1 MTNVEGGADMRGQQR
16 RDDGWDEGGRD
27 GQDGQR
33 DPRSGGVPE
42 VWNDRGSDW
51 PAANGYQSGG
61 TGYQSGGTGYQR
73 PAAQAVFP
81 TGSYPGQ
88 GASGQGTAGPGH
100 GSAGYAGSGSGYPG
114 TGYDAPGYG
123 NSQYGTSQYGTSQY
137 GGSAYGS
144 AGYGERGYDAAG
156 YSGSPGYGGSPTYGS
171 GSAYDATAN
180 GQTLGSAYQGSVGI
194 SGPGHGNRE
203 FSDPT
208 TVTTQY
214 GGMPS
219 AQEPQLGIPEFGE
232 TDRVAS
238 ADGNSAGTPRP
249 YGRLSIFTLI
259 DDKAAEFDRLA
270 ERAAEGVRTT
280 EPDTLV
286 YVIHVVPKAPMQ
298 RIIYE
303 IYRDRAA
310 FESHERQP
318 HIQRFAADR
327 RACVLATNI
336 IDLRLKYAKVAAL
349 ATSQAPQEPQPAQ
362 ETQLD
367 WVPRALTPGA
377 HAYAS
382 RGGSGYGGYTGTGTG
397 GGYTG
402 TGTGGYGY
410 GGGADAGSGPARPA
424 DPASGQYST
433 IGTGQYPEHGR
444 HAEGS
449 ASRQSESDPWGQRNG
464 GW

>member
-1 MTNVEGGADMRGQQR
+1 MTNVEGGAEMTGQRR
-16 RDDGWDEGGRD
+16 RDDGWDEGGQGR
-27 GQDGQR
+27 QDGQVGQ
-33 DPRSGGVPE
+33 GGDAALGGQPGRGDN
-42 VWNDRGSDW
+42 WSGSDW
-51 PAANGYQSGG
+51 PAAN
-61 TGYQSGGTGYQR
+61 GYQSGGTGYQR

-88 GASGQGTAGPGH
+88 GASGQVSAGPRH
-100 GSAGYAGSGSGYPG
+100 GGAGYAGSGSGYPG
-114 TGYDAPGYG
+114 TGHDAPGYG
-123 NSQYGTSQYGTSQY
+123 NAQYGTAQY
-137 GGSAYGS
+137 GGAAYGS
-144 AGYGERGYDAAG
+144 AGYGDGYGARSGQSAYGDQGQSGSGYQDQGFAGRGYDAAG
-156 YSGSPGYGGSPTYGS
+156 YGGNPGYGSGPGYGGG

-180 GQTLGSAYQGSVGI
+180 GQTLGSAYQGSAGI
-194 SGPGHGNRE
+194 SGPGRGNAE
-203 FSDPT
+203 IPDPT

-219 AQEPQLGIPEFGE
+219 AQEPELGILEFGE
-232 TDRVAS
+232 TDAVAS
-238 ADGNSAGTPRP
+238 ANGNSAGTPRP

-327 RACVLATNI
+327 RACVLAANI

-349 ATSQAPQEPQPAQ
+349 ATSQAPQVPQPAQ

-377 HAYAS
+377 RAYAGMGAGS
-382 RGGSGYGGYTGTGTG
+382 GGSG
-397 GGYTG
+397 
-402 TGTGGYGY
+402 
-410 GGGADAGSGPARPA
+410 DA
-424 DPASGQYST
+424 T
-433 IGTGQYPEHGR
+433 IGTGRYPESGR
-444 HAEGS
+444 YPQGGRYPEDG

-464 GW
+464 GR